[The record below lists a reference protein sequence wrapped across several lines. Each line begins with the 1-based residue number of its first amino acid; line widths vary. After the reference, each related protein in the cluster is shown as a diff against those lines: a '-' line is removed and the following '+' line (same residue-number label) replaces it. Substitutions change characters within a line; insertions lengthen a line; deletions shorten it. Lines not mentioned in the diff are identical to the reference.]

1 MRDRAAFAD
10 DVVDVAADDVGSG
23 PLAQCHIVAGA
34 DGELLSSAVQHH
46 RRVFFIVCL
55 YQHKSSKNPANKQ
68 LGL

>member
-1 MRDRAAFAD
+1 MRDRAAFTD
-10 DVVDVAADDVGSG
+10 DVVDVAVDDICRR

-55 YQHKSSKNPANKQ
+55 YQHKSSKIPANKQ
-68 LGL
+68 MGL